1 MGPNYDRTQKKLYIL
16 LIAIGI
22 MILALSMEVLM
33 VVKDRALFFEW
44 YEEIMG
50 SNPSSLSEEEAFDT
64 YVSGQIFLY
73 MLNLAIPVGLAL
85 HTFYSYVKKGINRLF
100 VYLWT
105 IMLLGGLAFTAISLN
120 FDSLFY
126 YLRIILYF
134 VLIGTTLSLSKEVA
148 NRKN

>member
-1 MGPNYDRTQKKLYIL
+1 MTLNYDRTQKKLYIL

-33 VVKDRALFFEW
+33 VVKDRALFLEW
-44 YEEIMG
+44 YEEIMA
-50 SNPSSLSEEEAFDT
+50 SNPSALSEEEAFDT

-100 VYLWT
+100 IYLWT

-126 YLRIILYF
+126 YIRIILYF

>member
-1 MGPNYDRTQKKLYIL
+1 MTLNYDRTQKKLYIL

-33 VVKDRALFFEW
+33 VVKDRALFLEW

-50 SNPSSLSEEEAFDT
+50 SNPSTLPEEEAFDT

-100 VYLWT
+100 IYLWT

-134 VLIGTTLSLSKEVA
+134 VLIGTTLSLSKEAA

>member
-1 MGPNYDRTQKKLYIL
+1 MTLNYDRTQKKLYIL

-33 VVKDRALFFEW
+33 VVKDRALFLEW

-50 SNPSSLSEEEAFDT
+50 SNPSHLSEEEAFDT

-100 VYLWT
+100 IYLWT

-126 YLRIILYF
+126 YIRIILYF